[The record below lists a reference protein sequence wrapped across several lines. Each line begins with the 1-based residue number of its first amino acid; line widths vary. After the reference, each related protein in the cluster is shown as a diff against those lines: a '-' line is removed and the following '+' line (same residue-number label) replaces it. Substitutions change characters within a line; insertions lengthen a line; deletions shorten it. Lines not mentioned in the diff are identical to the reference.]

1 MTERQRQDDARHLPG
16 QGELRRLRVAIDGPA
31 GAGKGTVARGLAE
44 RLGYLLVDTGALY
57 RAVALAV
64 HRVGLA
70 WDDSSAIGTLAE
82 NLASGGRIALE
93 RGGPGAPPDSTDARA
108 AHTTSSAGAAN
119 AGAADAA
126 SADGPAHSSVG
137 GSGMRVLLDGEDISS
152 AIRAPEI
159 SLGASRVSAIPAVRN
174 ALLAM
179 QRQAGAGGGVV
190 LEGRDIGTVVF
201 PDAEVKFFLTAPAEI
216 RAKRRYDELVARGIT
231 VSFEATLSDVLR
243 RDKADSERAV
253 APLRKADDAILVDSG
268 HRSPQE
274 IIDEMATLVEIRA
287 RGA

>member
-1 MTERQRQDDARHLPG
+1 MTERQEKDDAPRAPTPG
-16 QGELRRLRVAIDGPA
+16 AVRRLRVAIDGPA

-57 RAVALAV
+57 RTVALAA

-70 WDDSSAIGTLAE
+70 WDESGAIGALAE
-82 NLASGGRIALE
+82 DLAIGGRIALE
-93 RGGPGAPPDSTDARA
+93 RGAFSTAPP
-108 AHTTSSAGAAN
+108 
-119 AGAADAA
+119 
-126 SADGPAHSSVG
+126 SADGAEPAEAAPPSPPLG
-137 GSGMRVLLDGEDISS
+137 GSGLRVRLDGEDVSS
-152 AIRAPEI
+152 AIRAPDM
-159 SLGASRVSAIPAVRN
+159 SFGASRVSAIPAVRK

-179 QRQAGAGGGVV
+179 QRQAGAEGGVV

-216 RAKRRYDELVARGIT
+216 RAKRRYDELVARGLSVT
-231 VSFEATLSDVLR
+231 FEATLSDVLR

-253 APLRKADDAILVDSG
+253 APLRKAEDAILVDSG

-274 IIDEMATLVEIRA
+274 IIDEMAFLVEGRA
-287 RGA
+287 RGG

>member
-44 RLGYLLVDTGALY
+44 RLGYLLVDTGAIY

-70 WDDSSAIGTLAE
+70 WDETGAIGALAE
-82 NLASGGRIALE
+82 DLASGGRITLE
-93 RGGPGAPPDSTDARA
+93 RGAAPDSTDAGA
-108 AHTTSSAGAAN
+108 AHAA
-119 AGAADAA
+119 AARAA
-126 SADGPAHSSVG
+126 SADGPPHSSVG
-137 GSGMRVLLDGEDISS
+137 GSGMRVLLDGEDVSS

-159 SLGASRVSAIPAVRN
+159 SLGASRVSAIPAVRK

-216 RAKRRYDELVARGIT
+216 RAKRRYDELVARGMT

-274 IIDEMATLVEIRA
+274 IIDEMASLVEIRA

>member
-1 MTERQRQDDARHLPG
+1 MTERQRHDDARHPAAA
-16 QGELRRLRVAIDGPA
+16 GEPRRLRVAIDGPA

-44 RLGYLLVDTGALY
+44 RLGYLLVDTGAIY
-57 RAVALAV
+57 RAVALAA
-64 HRVGLA
+64 HRLGLS
-70 WDDSSAIGTLAE
+70 WDETGAIGALAE
-82 NLASGGRIALE
+82 DLAGGGRIALE
-93 RGGPGAPPDSTDARA
+93 RSEPGAPASPDSSAPPPLDAPPQ
-108 AHTTSSAGAAN
+108 SSL
-119 AGAADAA
+119 
-126 SADGPAHSSVG
+126 G
-137 GSGMRVLLDGEDISS
+137 GSGMRVLLDGDDISG

-159 SLGASRVSAIPAVRN
+159 SLGASRVSAVPAVRK

-216 RAKRRYDELVARGIT
+216 RAKRRYDELVARGMT
-231 VSFEATLSDVLR
+231 VSFEVTLTDVLR
-243 RDKADSERAV
+243 RDRADSERAV

-287 RGA
+287 RGG

>member
-44 RLGYLLVDTGALY
+44 RLGYLLVDTGAIY

-70 WDDSSAIGTLAE
+70 WDETGAIGALAE
-82 NLASGGRIALE
+82 DLASGGRITLE
-93 RGGPGAPPDSTDARA
+93 RGAAPDSTDAGAAYASAAARA
-108 AHTTSSAGAAN
+108 APEG
-119 AGAADAA
+119 
-126 SADGPAHSSVG
+126 GPPHSSVG
-137 GSGMRVLLDGEDISS
+137 GSGMRVLLDGEDVSS

-159 SLGASRVSAIPAVRN
+159 SLGASRVSAIPAVRK

-216 RAKRRYDELVARGIT
+216 RAKRRYDELVARGMS
-231 VSFEATLSDVLR
+231 VSFEATLADVLR

-274 IIDEMATLVEIRA
+274 IIDEMASLVEIRA

>member
-1 MTERQRQDDARHLPG
+1 MTERQRQDDARHLSAPG
-16 QGELRRLRVAIDGPA
+16 DGRRLRVAIDGPA

-70 WDDSSAIGTLAE
+70 WDESGAIGALAE
-82 NLASGGRIALE
+82 DLASGGRIALE
-93 RGGPGAPPDSTDARA
+93 RSAAPASAPGAALDDS
-108 AHTTSSAGAAN
+108 
-119 AGAADAA
+119 
-126 SADGPAHSSVG
+126 PAQSSVG
-137 GSGMRVLLDGEDISS
+137 GSGMRVLLDGEDVSS

-159 SLGASRVSAIPAVRN
+159 SLGASRVSAIPAVRK

-179 QRQAGAGGGVV
+179 QRQAGAVGGVV

-216 RAKRRYDELVARGIT
+216 RAKRRYDELVARGMA

-274 IIDEMATLVEIRA
+274 IIDEMATLVEVRA
-287 RGA
+287 RGG

>member
-1 MTERQRQDDARHLPG
+1 MTERQRQDDGRHLPG

-44 RLGYLLVDTGALY
+44 RLGYLLVDTGAIY

-70 WDDSSAIGTLAE
+70 WDETGAIGALAE
-82 NLASGGRIALE
+82 DLASGGRITLE
-93 RGGPGAPPDSTDARA
+93 RGAPPDSTDAVAAHASAARA
-108 AHTTSSAGAAN
+108 ASEG
-119 AGAADAA
+119 
-126 SADGPAHSSVG
+126 GPPRSSVG
-137 GSGMRVLLDGEDISS
+137 GSGMRVLLDGEDVSS

-159 SLGASRVSAIPAVRN
+159 SLGASRVSAVPAVRK

-216 RAKRRYDELVARGIT
+216 RAKRRYDELVARGMT

-274 IIDEMATLVEIRA
+274 IIDEMASLVEIRA

>member
-1 MTERQRQDDARHLPG
+1 MTERQRQDDARHLSAPDEG
-16 QGELRRLRVAIDGPA
+16 RRLRVAIDGPA

-70 WDDSSAIGTLAE
+70 WDESGAIGALAE
-82 NLASGGRIALE
+82 DLAGGGRIALE
-93 RGGPGAPPDSTDARA
+93 RSAAPASAPGAAPDDS
-108 AHTTSSAGAAN
+108 
-119 AGAADAA
+119 
-126 SADGPAHSSVG
+126 PAQSSVG
-137 GSGMRVLLDGEDISS
+137 GSGMRVLLDGEDVSS

-159 SLGASRVSAIPAVRN
+159 SLGASRVSAVPAVRK
-174 ALLAM
+174 ALLSM
-179 QRQAGAGGGVV
+179 QRQAGAVGGVV

-216 RAKRRYDELVARGIT
+216 RAKRRYDELVARGMA

-274 IIDEMATLVEIRA
+274 IIDEMATLVEVRA
-287 RGA
+287 RGG

>member
-1 MTERQRQDDARHLPG
+1 M
-16 QGELRRLRVAIDGPA
+16 RVAIDGPA

-64 HRVGLA
+64 HRVSLA
-70 WDDSSAIGTLAE
+70 WDETGAIGALAE
-82 NLASGGRIALE
+82 DLAIGGRISLE
-93 RGGPGAPPDSTDARA
+93 RGAAPDSTDAGAAYASAARA
-108 AHTTSSAGAAN
+108 APEG
-119 AGAADAA
+119 
-126 SADGPAHSSVG
+126 GPPHSSVG
-137 GSGMRVLLDGEDISS
+137 GSGMRVLLDGEDVSS

-159 SLGASRVSAIPAVRN
+159 SLGASRVSAIPAVRK

-216 RAKRRYDELVARGIT
+216 RAKRRYDELVARGMS
-231 VSFEATLSDVLR
+231 VSFEATLADVLR

-274 IIDEMATLVEIRA
+274 IIDEMASLVEIRA

>member
-1 MTERQRQDDARHLPG
+1 MTERQGQDDARHLSAPG
-16 QGELRRLRVAIDGPA
+16 EGRRLRVAIDGPA

-44 RLGYLLVDTGALY
+44 RLGYLLVDTGAIY

-70 WDDSSAIGTLAE
+70 WDESGAIGALAE
-82 NLASGGRIALE
+82 DLSGGRIALE
-93 RGGPGAPPDSTDARA
+93 RSTAP
-108 AHTTSSAGAAN
+108 
-119 AGAADAA
+119 A
-126 SADGPAHSSVG
+126 SAPGSAPDDSPAQSSVG
-137 GSGMRVLLDGEDISS
+137 GSGMRVLLDGEDVSS

-159 SLGASRVSAIPAVRN
+159 SLGASRVSAIPAVRK

-179 QRQAGAGGGVV
+179 QRQAGAVGGVV

-216 RAKRRYDELVARGIT
+216 RAKRRYDELVARGMT

-274 IIDEMATLVEIRA
+274 IIDEMATVVELRA
-287 RGA
+287 RGG

>member
-44 RLGYLLVDTGALY
+44 RLGYLLVDTGAIY
-57 RAVALAV
+57 RAVALAA
-64 HRVGLA
+64 HRVGLV
-70 WDDSSAIGTLAE
+70 WDETGAIGALAE
-82 NLASGGRIALE
+82 DLASGGRITLE
-93 RGGPGAPPDSTDARA
+93 RGAPPDSTDAVA
-108 AHTTSSAGAAN
+108 AH
-119 AGAADAA
+119 ADAA
-126 SADGPAHSSVG
+126 RAAPEGGPPHSSVG
-137 GSGMRVLLDGEDISS
+137 GSGMRVLLDGEDVSS

-159 SLGASRVSAIPAVRN
+159 SLGASRVSAIPAVRK

-216 RAKRRYDELVARGIT
+216 RAKRRYDELVARGIS

-268 HRSPQE
+268 HLSPQE
-274 IIDEMATLVEIRA
+274 IVDEMASLVEIRA

>member
-1 MTERQRQDDARHLPG
+1 MTERQRQDDARHLEP
-16 QGELRRLRVAIDGPA
+16 RRLRVAIDGPA

-44 RLGYLLVDTGALY
+44 RLGYLLVDTGAIY
-57 RAVALAV
+57 RAVALAA
-64 HRVGLA
+64 RRATLA
-70 WDDSSAIGTLAE
+70 WEEEGAIGALAE
-82 NLASGGRIALE
+82 DLARGGRIALE
-93 RGGPGAPPDSTDARA
+93 RSAHGVAPDSSAPPPMGAPAQ
-108 AHTTSSAGAAN
+108 SSL
-119 AGAADAA
+119 
-126 SADGPAHSSVG
+126 G
-137 GSGMRVLLDGEDISS
+137 GSGMRVLLDGEDVSS

-159 SLGASRVSAIPAVRN
+159 SLGASRVSAIPAVRK

-216 RAKRRYDELVARGIT
+216 RAKRRYDELVARGMT

-287 RGA
+287 RGG

>member
-1 MTERQRQDDARHLPG
+1 MTERQGHDGARRLTAH
-16 QGELRRLRVAIDGPA
+16 GELRRLRVAIDGPA

-64 HRVGLA
+64 QRAGFS
-70 WDDSSAIGTLAE
+70 WDDSGAIGALAE
-82 NLASGGRIALE
+82 ELARGGRIALE
-93 RGGPGAPPDSTDARA
+93 RGAAGAAPDSTDAA
-108 AHTTSSAGAAN
+108 QSAPG
-119 AGAADAA
+119 
-126 SADGPAHSSVG
+126 SGPASTSLLG
-137 GSGMRVLLDGEDISS
+137 GSGLRVLLDGEDVSS
-152 AIRAPEI
+152 AIRAPQV
-159 SLGASRVSAIPAVRN
+159 SLGASRVSAVPAVRQ

-179 QRQAGAGGGVV
+179 QRQAGAEGGVV

-216 RAKRRYDELVARGIT
+216 RAKRRYDELVARGMS

-274 IIDEMATLVEIRA
+274 IIDEMARVVETRA
-287 RGA
+287 RGG

>member
-1 MTERQRQDDARHLPG
+1 VTDRQRQDDARHLPG

-44 RLGYLLVDTGALY
+44 RLGYLLVDTGAIY
-57 RAVALAV
+57 RAVALAA
-64 HRVGLA
+64 HRMGLA
-70 WDDSSAIGTLAE
+70 WDESGAIGALAE
-82 NLASGGRIALE
+82 DLANGGRIALE
-93 RGGPGAPPDSTDARA
+93 RGAPGVAPDSTDGRA
-108 AHTTSSAGAAN
+108 AHASTDGRAAH
-119 AGAADAA
+119 AA

-137 GSGMRVLLDGEDISS
+137 GSGMRVLLDGEDVSS

-159 SLGASRVSAIPAVRN
+159 SLGASRVSAIPAVRK

-179 QRQAGAGGGVV
+179 QRQAGAVGGVV

-216 RAKRRYDELVARGIT
+216 RAKRRYDELVARGMT

-274 IIDEMATLVEIRA
+274 IIDEMASLVEIRA

>member
-1 MTERQRQDDARHLPG
+1 
-16 QGELRRLRVAIDGPA
+16 
-31 GAGKGTVARGLAE
+31 
-44 RLGYLLVDTGALY
+44 
-57 RAVALAV
+57 
-64 HRVGLA
+64 
-70 WDDSSAIGTLAE
+70 
-82 NLASGGRIALE
+82 
-93 RGGPGAPPDSTDARA
+93 
-108 AHTTSSAGAAN
+108 
-119 AGAADAA
+119 
-126 SADGPAHSSVG
+126 
-137 GSGMRVLLDGEDISS
+137 MRK
-152 AIRAPEI
+152 
-159 SLGASRVSAIPAVRN
+159 
-174 ALLAM
+174 ALLAL

-216 RAKRRYDELVARGIT
+216 RAKRRYDELVARGMT

-274 IIDEMATLVEIRA
+274 IIDEMATLVEVRA

>member
-1 MTERQRQDDARHLPG
+1 M
-16 QGELRRLRVAIDGPA
+16 RVAIDGPA

-44 RLGYLLVDTGALY
+44 RLGYLLVDTGAIY
-57 RAVALAV
+57 RAVALAA

-70 WDDSSAIGTLAE
+70 WDEAGAIGALAE
-82 NLASGGRIALE
+82 DLASGGRIALE
-93 RGGPGAPPDSTDARA
+93 RRAPGADPA
-108 AHTTSSAGAAN
+108 AAAGDE
-119 AGAADAA
+119 AADDA
-126 SADGPAHSSVG
+126 PAQSSVG
-137 GSGMRVLLDGEDISS
+137 GSGMQVLLDREDVSS

-159 SLGASRVSAIPAVRN
+159 SLGASRVSAIPAVRK

-179 QRQAGAGGGVV
+179 QRQAGAEGGVV

-216 RAKRRYDELVARGIT
+216 RAKRRYDELVARGMA
-231 VSFEATLSDVLR
+231 VSFEATLADVLR
-243 RDKADSERAV
+243 RDRADSERAV

-268 HRSPQE
+268 HSSPEE

-287 RGA
+287 RGG